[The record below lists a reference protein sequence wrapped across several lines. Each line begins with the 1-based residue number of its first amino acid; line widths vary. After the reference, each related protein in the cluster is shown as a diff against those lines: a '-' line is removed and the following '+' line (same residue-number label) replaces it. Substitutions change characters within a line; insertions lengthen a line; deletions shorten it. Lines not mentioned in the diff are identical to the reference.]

1 MKTIAFNKKARF
13 NYQLLESYEAG
24 IVLTGSEI
32 KSIRAGRVQISQS
45 HGIVRNN
52 EIFAI
57 NINISPLK
65 EANRNDFDPIRTR
78 KLLLHKRQINKI
90 IRQKKSDKITLVPTK
105 LYIKKGVAKL
115 EIYTAKGKKEHDKRI
130 AIKKRESLRRSKNI
144 EKYRK

>member
-52 EIFAI
+52 EIFAL

-65 EANRNDFDPIRTR
+65 ETNRNDFDPIRTR
-78 KLLLHKRQINKI
+78 KLLLHRRQINKI
-90 IRQKKSDKITLVPTK
+90 IRQKKSDKIALVPTK

-115 EIYTAKGKKEHDKRI
+115 EIYTAKGKKEYDKRI